1 MKKFFCLILAF
12 AVSLGLFTGFGKTDA
27 FASLDAG
34 ETAENKYVA
43 APLAALEIDDE
54 KSLAEIDEENVDVAI
69 MRFTLTGEIAD
80 KDGDALTTAAELA
93 TKLALKNIAM
103 VYRIENPTI
112 LEAFKTY
119 YEASG
124 LKDAAVASSSSAVLI
139 AAAEIKNLNVYYIAE
154 DISDRDLA
162 ATAITQANAFGAQT
176 MILEGETNHDT
187 VRYIQS
193 RLKSVWVKTES
204 DKISAAN
211 ALYLGGYGIVTP
223 SVKNLNEVMLQ
234 ISGAVK
240 SENGYILGRSPYIVA
255 HRGLTTVYPDNTVGA
270 IIDAA
275 KSGANHVEIDIRKT
289 ADGKIVLLHDDDIKY
304 AMRNADGTAASGK
317 VSNMTLAQLKA
328 LKMSKDMTSEIAT
341 LDEIFEAAI
350 TPEARDLILLIEIK
364 GEEPEL
370 INLFAEKISE
380 YDIASRIAVISFYPA
395 QILRMRAEI
404 PEVPTAILLPT
415 MGGANAFEQAK
426 AVKSGIS
433 MQFNGKGGM
442 KAFYGEGGTK
452 EAYKTAYEY
461 FAKRGLPLWLWT
473 YEADSMKEAVKNGVT
488 GITTNDPVNYTADEI
503 ETFLVSDTV
512 ETNELPANGSEV
524 TVKAR
529 TYKGEEKEVTATA
542 VVLEESGD
550 TVKAVLCYDSG
561 AFGLS
566 SRVVTFKK
574 VNKGND
580 SSGGNSE
587 NSGNNGS
594 SGSGCFGAVGGTAV
608 LCGLVAV
615 ATAIL
620 KKKRED

>member
-12 AVSLGLFTGFGKTDA
+12 AVSLGLFTGLGKTDA
-27 FASLDAG
+27 TASTATG
-34 ETAENKYVA
+34 ETAESKFVA
-43 APLAALEIDDE
+43 APLAALEINDE
-54 KSLAEIDEENVDVAI
+54 KSLAEIDGEKVDAAI
-69 MRFTLTGEIAD
+69 MSFTLTGEIAD
-80 KDGDALTTAAELA
+80 KDGNALQSAAELA

-103 VYRIENPTI
+103 VYRIENSAI
-112 LEAFKTY
+112 LEAFKAY

-154 DISDRDLA
+154 DVSDRDLA
-162 ATAITQANAFGAQT
+162 AVAITQANAFGAQT
-176 MILEGETNHDT
+176 IILEGETNYDT

-193 RLKSVWVKTES
+193 RLKSVWIKTES

-211 ALYLGGYGIVTP
+211 ALYLGGYGIIAP
-223 SVKNLNEVMLQ
+223 SVKNLNEVILQ

-240 SENGYILGRSPYIVA
+240 SENGYILGRSPYIIA
-255 HRGLTTVYPDNTVGA
+255 HRGLTAVHSENTVGA
-270 IIDAA
+270 IVDAA

-289 ADGKIVLLHDDDIKY
+289 KDGQIVLLHDDDIKH

-328 LKMSKDMTSEIAT
+328 LKMSDMTSEIAT
-341 LDEIFEAAI
+341 LDEIFQAAL
-350 TPEARDLILLIEIK
+350 TPEAQNLILLIEIK

-370 INLFAEKISE
+370 ISLFAEKIRE
-380 YDIASRIAVISFYPA
+380 YGISGRIAVISFYPA
-395 QILRMRAEI
+395 QIIRVRAEI
-404 PEVPTAILLPT
+404 PEVPTSVLLYT
-415 MGGANAFEQAK
+415 TGGANAFEQAK

-452 EAYKTAYEY
+452 EAYKTAYDY

-473 YEADSMKEAVKNGVT
+473 YAADNMKEAVKNGVT
-488 GITTNDPVNYTADEI
+488 GITTDDPVNYTANEV
-503 ETFLVSDTV
+503 ETLLVNDTV
-512 ETNELPANGSEV
+512 EVNELPANGSEV
-524 TVKAR
+524 RIKAR
-529 TYKGEEKEVTATA
+529 TYSGEEKDVATTA
-542 VVLEESGD
+542 VILEESGD

-580 SSGGNSE
+580 SSGGNGE

-594 SGSGCFGAVGGTAV
+594 GCFGSVGGTAA
-608 LCGLVAV
+608 LCGLATVAMV
-615 ATAIL
+615 IL
-620 KKKRED
+620 RKKRDD

>member
-12 AVSLGLFTGFGKTDA
+12 AVSLGLFTGFGKTAASADA
-27 FASLDAG
+27 DAG
-34 ETAENKYVA
+34 ETTENKFVA
-43 APLAALEIDDE
+43 APLAVLEIDDE
-54 KSLAEIDEENVDVAI
+54 NSLAEIDEENVDVAI
-69 MRFTLTGEIAD
+69 MSFTLTGEIAD
-80 KDGDALTTAAELA
+80 KEGNALTNAAELA

-103 VYRIENPTI
+103 IYRIENSVI
-112 LEAFKTY
+112 LEAFKAY

-124 LKDAAVASSSSAVLI
+124 LKDAAVASSSSSVLI

-162 ATAITQANAFGAQT
+162 AVAITQANAFGAQT
-176 MILEGETNHDT
+176 IILEGETNYDT

-204 DKISAAN
+204 DKVSAAN

-255 HRGLTTVYPDNTVGA
+255 HRGLTTVHSENTVGA
-270 IIDAA
+270 IVDAA
-275 KSGANHVEIDIRKT
+275 ESGANHVEIDIRKT

-304 AMRNADGTAASGK
+304 AMRNADGTAASGR

-328 LKMSKDMTSEIAT
+328 LKMSDMTSEIAT
-341 LDEIFEAAI
+341 LDEVFEAAL

-364 GEEPEL
+364 GEEAEL

-380 YDIASRIAVISFYPA
+380 YNIASRIAVISFYPA
-395 QILRMRAEI
+395 QILRVRAEI
-404 PEVPTAILLPT
+404 PEVPTAVLLYT
-415 MGGANAFEQAK
+415 TGGANAFEQAK

-488 GITTNDPVNYTADEI
+488 GITTNDPVNYTANEV
-503 ETFLVSDTV
+503 ETLLVNDTV
-512 ETNELPANGSEV
+512 EVNELPANGSEV
-524 TVKAR
+524 TIKAR
-529 TYKGEEKEVTATA
+529 TYSGEEKNVTTTA

-561 AFGLS
+561 VFGLS
-566 SRVVTFKK
+566 SRAVTFKK

-580 SSGGNSE
+580 PSGGDSE

-594 SGSGCFGAVGGTAV
+594 SGSGCFGSVGGTAA
-608 LCGLVAV
+608 LCGLATVAMV
-615 ATAIL
+615 IL
-620 KKKRED
+620 RKKREN

>member
-103 VYRIENPTI
+103 VYRIENSVI
-112 LEAFKTY
+112 LEAFKAY

-162 ATAITQANAFGAQT
+162 AAAITQANAFGAQT

-223 SVKNLNEVMLQ
+223 SVKNLNEVMLH

-240 SENGYILGRSPYIVA
+240 SENGYILGRSPYIIA
-255 HRGLTTVYPDNTVGA
+255 HRGLTTVHSENTVGA
-270 IIDAA
+270 IVDAA

-289 ADGKIVLLHDDDIKY
+289 KDGQIVLLHDDDIKY

-328 LKMSKDMTSEIAT
+328 LKMSDMTSEIAT
-341 LDEIFEAAI
+341 LDEIFEAAL
-350 TPEARDLILLIEIK
+350 TPQAQDLILLIEIK

-370 INLFAEKISE
+370 ISLFAEKISE
-380 YDIASRIAVISFYPA
+380 YGISGRIAVISFYPA
-395 QILRMRAEI
+395 QIIRVRAEI

-433 MQFNGKGGM
+433 MRFDEKGGM

-529 TYKGEEKEVTATA
+529 TYKGEEKDVATTA
-542 VVLEESGD
+542 VILEESGD

-561 AFGLS
+561 VFGLS

-574 VNKGND
+574 VNKDND
-580 SSGGNSE
+580 SSGGDGE

-594 SGSGCFGAVGGTAV
+594 GCFGSVGGTAA
-608 LCGLVAV
+608 LCGLATVAM
-615 ATAIL
+615 AIL